1 MNAYPWSRGA
11 PSPLAPSRG
20 LWGFFQR
27 HLQGVTVAVMVT
39 LLIGF
44 IVYPYM
50 LITVPAGEAG
60 VLWKR
65 FTGPGIYC
73 HCILPA
79 GTALDPDEIRHE
91 GLHFI
96 WPWDK
101 LYIYNLRLQSSNQK
115 FNAISQDGVFV
126 TAEITIRYQLNFSS
140 IGVLHLFV
148 GPGYLNTLLI
158 PEIGSVARSVIAN
171 YTAEQV
177 YSTERQQIQEKIA
190 DLSRAAIVS
199 RLTKL
204 FQSDASIQETP
215 QNFAGLLP
223 KSIQIVD
230 TPVLS
235 IDLPSEIVAAINQKI
250 EQFYKIKEYQFRAQR
265 EAEESKR
272 KQIEANGIAA
282 FQRTVTQ
289 GISDSYLRWQ
299 GIQATLALAQSPNSK
314 IVIIG
319 SGKEGLPI
327 ILGNVDTPPPS
338 SPGSKPGDHATPP
351 AQKMAPASPEAAPQ
365 ATPSAPES
373 KPGAGSPTADKKP
386 STSLDLSDIKSI
398 ISKLSDALRTSGPAT
413 TSPPKENPK

>member
-1 MNAYPWSRGA
+1 MIAHPWSRVER
-11 PSPLAPSRG
+11 PLPASTRG
-20 LWGFFQR
+20 WRGYLQR
-27 HLQGVTVAVMVT
+27 HLQGVAITLMVM
-39 LLIGF
+39 LLISF
-44 IVYPYM
+44 VIYPYM

-65 FTGPGIYC
+65 FSGPGIYC
-73 HCILPA
+73 WCILPA
-79 GTALDPDEIRHE
+79 GTVLDPAEIRHE

-101 LYIYNLRLQSSNQK
+101 LYIYSLRLQSSDQK
-115 FNAISQDGVFV
+115 FNAISKDGVFV
-126 TAEITIRYQLNFSS
+126 TADITIRYQLSVNSVA
-140 IGVLHLFV
+140 VLHQFI
-148 GPGYLNTLLI
+148 GPQYLNTLLI

-190 DLSRAAIVS
+190 DLARVAITS
-199 RLTKL
+199 RLIKL
-204 FQSDASIQETP
+204 FQADASVQFTP
-215 QNFAGLLP
+215 KNYADLLP
-223 KSIQIVD
+223 RSIQIVD

-235 IDLPSEIVAAINQKI
+235 IDLPSQIVTAINQKI
-250 EQFYKIKEYQFRAQR
+250 EQFYKIQEYQFRAQR
-265 EAEESKR
+265 EVEESKR

-299 GIQATLALAQSPNSK
+299 GIQATLALAQSPNTK

-327 ILGNVDTPPPS
+327 ILGNVDSSPPS
-338 SPGSKPGDHATPP
+338 GPAPKPDEHVSPPTKKG
-351 AQKMAPASPEAAPQ
+351 SPESPETAAP
-365 ATPSAPES
+365 TD
-373 KPGAGSPTADKKP
+373 KPGAGLPTADKKP
-386 STSLDLSDIKSI
+386 SASLDLSDIKSI
-398 ISKLSDALRTSGPAT
+398 ISRLSDALHASGPAT